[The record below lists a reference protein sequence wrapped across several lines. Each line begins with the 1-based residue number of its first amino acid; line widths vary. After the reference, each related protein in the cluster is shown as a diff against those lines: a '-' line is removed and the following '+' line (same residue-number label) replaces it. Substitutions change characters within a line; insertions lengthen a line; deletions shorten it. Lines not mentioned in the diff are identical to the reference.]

1 MVCRIDNDITTLDGL
16 IIDIH
21 NLFFVLDFNITIYR
35 KFVTTVN
42 TDINIDIHHFLV
54 LVNEHHLD
62 LIITDK
68 SVRFILDIIS
78 EDINI
83 ILLTI
88 NRNLVF

>member
-1 MVCRIDNDITTLDGL
+1 MVCRIDNYIATLDGL
-16 IIDIH
+16 VVDIH
-21 NLFFVLDFNITIYR
+21 NLVLDFNVTVYR

-78 EDINI
+78 EDIDI
-83 ILLTI
+83 VLLTI

>member
-16 IIDIH
+16 VIDIH
-21 NLFFVLDFNITIYR
+21 NLVLDFNITVYC
-35 KFVTTVN
+35 KFITTVN

-83 ILLTI
+83 VLLTI

>member
-21 NLFFVLDFNITIYR
+21 NLVLDFNITVYR

-68 SVRFILDIIS
+68 FARFILDIIS
-78 EDINI
+78 EDIDI
-83 ILLTI
+83 VLLTI